1 LKEHALL
8 GENMQPAPVASAWPK
23 RILITG
29 IALALIGLISL
40 TMIMSS
46 LGDYYDPR
54 ETSEHSVEIGDTR
67 GPIELSSGCWV
78 VNIEDSAK
86 DYTITYQLIENGEE
100 AGEVDEGCKTDFQ
113 AQTADVDFATV
124 TELDIKEKSKVLVK
138 ISCESDDGCENPVL
152 FTNGDAVIG
161 SMITDPGLL
170 ITAGLCCVG
179 FIFVPL
185 GWLLISINRG
195 HANKVHI
202 SQNQIVSAMQPLEN
216 EAQPENEI
224 LTTDQLYKLV
234 RGEVPEAREQVSN
247 VPSPF
252 ANVDTRVQKPAPS
265 KEGGSINKASTFTPE
280 NPPTDDSWKNWDDA

>member
-1 LKEHALL
+1 
-8 GENMQPAPVASAWPK
+8 MQPAPAASAWPK

-29 IALALIGLISL
+29 IALALIGLTTL
-40 TMIMSS
+40 TIIMGSI
-46 LGDYYDPR
+46 GDYYDPR
-54 ETSEHSVEIGDTR
+54 ETSEHSVEFGETT

-86 DYTITYQLIENGEE
+86 DYTITYQLIENGEV
-100 AGEVDEGCKTDFQ
+100 AGDVDEGCRTDFQ
-113 AQTADVDFATV
+113 AQTADVDFVTV
-124 TELDIKEKSKVLVK
+124 TELDIDEKSEVLVK
-138 ISCESDDGCENPVL
+138 ITCESNDGCENPVL

-161 SMITDPGLL
+161 SMMMDPWLL

-202 SQNQIVSAMQPLEN
+202 SQNQIVSAMQPLED
-216 EAQPENEI
+216 ETPAEQEI

-234 RGEVPEAREQVSN
+234 RGEVPEKREQVSS

-252 ANVDTRVQKPAPS
+252 ANADTRVQKAVAS
-265 KEGGSINKASTFTPE
+265 KEGGSINRASTYTHE
-280 NPPTDDSWKNWDDA
+280 NPPSDDSWKNWDDA